1 MLECFFS
8 ICFRNSTFT
17 TANSDWFWPFLEPPN
32 VLDLLGFPKCVGF
45 RFCDTLKNPSH
56 KMQFQMVDPSA
67 WKSVLAFVWLLQ
79 APLLLRLRYLLRLR
93 WRLCHDRRGSS
104 TDPQYTRSSVYVR
117 WSASLK
123 LLYMRLKI
131 YEKQKHKFWLYQDF
145 NVTCCKD
152 IILRIPKICIV
163 RKIETGNVSKSYL

>member
-1 MLECFFS
+1 MPFKSAHLRIVEIYLCLGVTFS
-8 ICFRNSTFT
+8 SRIVQERSLQSARFEIVGCPQMC
-17 TANSDWFWPFLEPPN
+17 WIYLEPPN
-32 VLDLLGFPKCVGF
+32 VLDLLGSPKCVGF

-79 APLLLRLRYLLRLR
+79 APLLLRLRCLLRLR

-104 TDPQYTRSSVYVR
+104 TDPQYTQSSVYVR

-131 YEKQKHKFWLYQDF
+131 YEKQNDSHA
-145 NVTCCKD
+145 N
-152 IILRIPKICIV
+152 
-163 RKIETGNVSKSYL
+163 